1 MKKTKSTFGK
11 TPWVFCRI
19 SIKDRVS
26 DADAPMRS
34 PAHTCRD
41 EVGLIQCLAAIDR
54 TSVKIAVQMGCEFFF
69 QFAFV
74 VLPLDKRHSVKFV
87 STKLSVNILN
97 ISIPLLSF
105 Y

>member
-1 MKKTKSTFGK
+1 MPDLT
-11 TPWVFCRI
+11 RE
-19 SIKDRVS
+19 DQVS
-26 DADAPMRS
+26 DANAPMRS
-34 PAHTCRD
+34 PAHTGEG
-41 EVGLIQCLAAIDR
+41 EVGLAQCLAAIDGI
-54 TSVKIAVQMGCEFFF
+54 SAKAAVPVCGEFFF

-87 STKLSVNILN
+87 YAKLSVNILN